1 MHGCCLS
8 CVGFKFLLV
17 NSKRI
22 LRTTFSFFVSWRWLV
37 FSESRNVFN
46 YHRVW
51 GFFWSI
57 ENRFCF
63 IIIIII
69 IIFNT
74 EHSSLS
80 TTLRILRD
88 MGITVPSYG
97 P

>member
-1 MHGCCLS
+1 M
-8 CVGFKFLLV
+8 
-17 NSKRI
+17 
-22 LRTTFSFFVSWRWLV
+22 
-37 FSESRNVFN
+37 FN

-63 IIIIII
+63 IIIIIII